1 MSNLKIIIQV
11 EATTDESKKGYKTN
25 KQVKTDVPYETFLDL
40 MIEDLTGKLFLLFFV
55 WLPSL
60 NQILLLLF
68 AAFTKHIIIFY
79 WQKNVTQGRIF

>member
-11 EATTDESKKGYKTN
+11 EATTDESKKSYKSN
-25 KQVKTDVPYETFLDL
+25 KQVKTDMPFETFLAL
-40 MIEDLTGKLFLLFFV
+40 MIEDLKGKLVLLFFV
-55 WLPSL
+55 WLPLL